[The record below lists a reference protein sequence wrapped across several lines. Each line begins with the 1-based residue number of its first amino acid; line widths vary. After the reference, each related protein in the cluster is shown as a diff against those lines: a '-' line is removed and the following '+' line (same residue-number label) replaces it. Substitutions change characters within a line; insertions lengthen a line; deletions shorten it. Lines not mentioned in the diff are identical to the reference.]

1 MMIIIMII
9 IIEDDGAKEATE
21 ANYIIIQHI
30 LLSWRNFKAIRF
42 GWCWMNWSW
51 RVAFFWKFWLF
62 LLCFSPFPAFA
73 AVAFD
78 ALVVFGASTFA
89 SASLVA
95 FAAFSMLIR
104 LFLLHRFKKVGN
116 LRIRSI
122 PTKSR
127 SPRIISSFI
136 PLFSCGSAFRGSACA
151 ANSPR
156 LRFFPQRIW
165 CFWNFDPI
173 QVWDSS

>member
-1 MMIIIMII
+1 MRMRIRYCSWSSSSKMMAQKRQITSLYSTYCFHGETLRQLDLADAGWI
-9 IIEDDGAKEATE
+9 DLGG
-21 ANYIIIQHI
+21 
-30 LLSWRNFKAIRF
+30 LPFF
-42 GWCWMNWSW
+42 GNSDCL
-51 RVAFFWKFWLF
+51 FFV
-62 LLCFSPFPAFA
+62 FSAFPAFA

-95 FAAFSMLIR
+95 FAAFSSLIR
-104 LFLLHRFKKVGN
+104 FFLVRQFQNVGN

-122 PTKSR
+122 PTKSH

-136 PLFSCGSAFRGSACA
+136 PLFACGSAFRGSACA

-156 LRFFPQRIW
+156 LRIFSHPGLRSFLEKQRLSW
-165 CFWNFDPI
+165 L
-173 QVWDSS
+173 